1 MSGEPIYWPPHSP
14 DIDWEAL
21 CAHQFEQD
29 PEWRN
34 VGTCRHPVMEP
45 ILYPPGHPQHSRSLL
60 LSQLG
65 AEYYFSHGTPMES
78 EPTLLQ
84 FRSLDSLIA
93 ERERHQFN
101 QRNQQIQLNQH
112 SQSPTSMNT
121 TSEISDT
128 IVPWWEDPMTDELR
142 QLLYLDHR
150 CFYCRA
156 KCDSKI
162 GRAHV

>member
-1 MSGEPIYWPPHSP
+1 
-14 DIDWEAL
+14 
-21 CAHQFEQD
+21 
-29 PEWRN
+29 
-34 VGTCRHPVMEP
+34 
-45 ILYPPGHPQHSRSLL
+45 
-60 LSQLG
+60 
-65 AEYYFSHGTPMES
+65 MES

-156 KCDSKI
+156 KCDSTNPPHTHKTCP
-162 GRAHV
+162 GRAKKAARANLREKLAHLNAQRVKRHKH